1 MTSQAEVRA
10 DLGDSRP
17 LAYENGPIAQPNIL
31 RSTRKDDKT
40 DGRR

>member
-10 DLGDSRP
+10 DLRDCRP
-17 LAYENGPIAQPNIL
+17 LAYEDGPIAQPNIL
-31 RSTRKDDKT
+31 RSKHDET